1 MKVNRAILALADGT
15 VFEGRSFGAE
25 GESTGEV
32 VFNTSLTGYQEI
44 LTDPSYRGQMVTMT
58 YPHIGN
64 YGANEEDM
72 ESSRPYAE
80 GLIVK
85 EFCRH
90 PSNWRSSMGL
100 DDLMVRYGIVGIE
113 GIDTRALTK
122 HIRDSGEQAG
132 IISTIDLDPRRLVK
146 RAYEAPGLIGR
157 DLAKEVTC
165 TSPYPYKLSQHLRP
179 NESEDLASPVR
190 AQGQTSG
197 SAGDWLGHGGIASKA
212 EQAPIADRLG
222 ASEDQ
227 HLASPHGP
235 PQFKVIAYDFGIK
248 QNILRM
254 LAGAGCE
261 VTIVPAAFPAEEAM
275 SMHPDGVLLSNGPG
289 DPAALTYAVQN
300 TRKLLGKI
308 PIFGICLGHQLLGL
322 ALGGS
327 TYKLKFG
334 HHGGNHPVK
343 DLSTGEVKI
352 TTQNHGF
359 AVVFE
364 KPETLFGPVEI
375 THRSLNDQTVE
386 GMRCLSV
393 PAFSVQYHPESSP
406 GPHDAGYLFK
416 QFVNMMESH

>member
-1 MKVNRAILALADGT
+1 MTFKKAILALADGT
-15 VFEGRSFGAE
+15 VFEGHSFGAE
-25 GESTGEV
+25 GEATGEV
-32 VFNTSLTGYQEI
+32 VFNTSLTGYEEI
-44 LTDPSYRGQMVTMT
+44 LTDPSYRGQIVTMT

-80 GLIVK
+80 GLIVR
-85 EFCRH
+85 EFCRY

-100 DDLMVRYGIVGIE
+100 DDLMVRYGIIGIE
-113 GIDTRALTK
+113 GIDTRSLTK
-122 HIRDSGEQAG
+122 HIRDSGEQVG
-132 IISTIDLDPRRLVK
+132 IISTIDLNAQRLVK

-165 TSPYPYKLSQHLRP
+165 TEPYHYDHTR
-179 NESEDLASPVR
+179 
-190 AQGQTSG
+190 G
-197 SAGDWLGHGGIASKA
+197 SKY
-212 EQAPIADRLG
+212 
-222 ASEDQ
+222 
-227 HLASPHGP
+227 
-235 PQFKVIAYDFGIK
+235 KVIVYDFGVK

-254 LAGAGCE
+254 LADADCE
-261 VTIVPAAFPAEEAM
+261 VMMVPATFPADEVM

-300 TRKLLGKI
+300 IRKLLGRI
-308 PIFGICLGHQLLGL
+308 PLFGICLGHQLLGL
-322 ALGGS
+322 ALDGN

-364 KPETLFGPVEI
+364 KPETRFGRVEI

-406 GPHDAGYLFK
+406 GPHDARYLFK
-416 QFVNMMESH
+416 QFVDMIESH